1 MNAVNSAITSL
12 FNLLMKPLGVLGPEV
27 ALVLVS
33 GIFGILALICF
44 KFISSQKGIKGV
56 KDKIKGGLIQ
66 IRIYQDDLGLVAR
79 GVGTVLG
86 RNIQYLTYN
95 FAPIL
100 PLLVPFTFVAAQL
113 VVRFAFAPLP
123 VWDAEQQA
131 QWSAGKGTTITIELA
146 EEYAADASKLTLDL
160 PETVE
165 AKTKLV
171 RIPSKGKA
179 FIEVLPV
186 GSGVEDIVVRIDG
199 EEVARKQI
207 VTGDVE
213 APAVM
218 QPERVGDFLSA
229 FLWPAEDTLSETPL
243 KHIAFAYPER
253 DLRFPFMPDGPV
265 GVLLIFLVASMVFG
279 VAILKP
285 LNIQI

>member
-1 MNAVNSAITSL
+1 MNAVNGAITSL
-12 FNLLMKPLGVLGPEV
+12 FNLFMKPLGALGPEV
-27 ALVLVS
+27 ALILVS

-44 KFISSQKGIKGV
+44 KFISSQDGIKGV

-66 IRIYQDDLGLVAR
+66 IRIYQDDLGLVAK

-123 VWDAEQQA
+123 VPEGGADADWNPGQ
-131 QWSAGKGTTITIELA
+131 GTTISIELN
-146 EEYAADASKLTLDL
+146 EDQASKASALSLDL
-160 PETVE
+160 PDTLE
-165 AKTKLV
+165 AKSKLV

-179 FIEVLPV
+179 FIEVVPIA
-186 GSGVEDIVVRIDG
+186 SGVEDIVVRIDG

-207 VTGDVE
+207 VTGDAE
-213 APAVM
+213 APPVM
-218 QPERVGDFLSA
+218 QSERVSDFFSA
-229 FLWPAEDTLSETPL
+229 FLWPAEDTLSGTPL
-243 KHIAFAYPER
+243 KHISFAYPER

-265 GVLLIFLVASMVFG
+265 GVLLVFLVASMIFG
-279 VAILKP
+279 VAVLKP